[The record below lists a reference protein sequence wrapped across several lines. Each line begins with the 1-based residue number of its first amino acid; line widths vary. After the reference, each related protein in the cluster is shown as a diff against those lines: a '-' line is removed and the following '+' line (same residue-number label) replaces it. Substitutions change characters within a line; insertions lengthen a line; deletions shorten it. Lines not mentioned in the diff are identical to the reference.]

1 MALAVRKQY
10 FRFAIRRNGYGICA
24 ALFRLFPT
32 ADHEKLWQFSA
43 ELVAKGFKI
52 LAVGND
58 AKFTEGNIPKTKE
71 SDKILLRAC
80 MKGTPVQNGSLIEVS
95 GRSYEVRT

>member
-1 MALAVRKQY
+1 MANY
-10 FRFAIRRNGYGICA
+10 FRITAYSPNEDVGMIVDSNG
-24 ALFRLFPT
+24 R
-32 ADHEKLWQFSA
+32 HEKLWQFSA

-95 GRSYEVRT
+95 GKSYEVKT

>member
-1 MALAVRKQY
+1 MANY
-10 FRFAIRRNGYGICA
+10 FRITAYSPAEDICMIVDSNG
-24 ALFRLFPT
+24 R
-32 ADHEKLWQFSA
+32 HEKLWQFSA

-58 AKFTEGNIPKTKE
+58 AKFSDGNIPKTEE

-80 MKGTPVQNGSLIEVS
+80 QKGEPARNGSRIEVS
-95 GRSYEVRT
+95 GKFYEV

>member
-1 MALAVRKQY
+1 MANY
-10 FRFAIRRNGYGICA
+10 FRITAYSPVEDVGMIVDSNG
-24 ALFRLFPT
+24 R
-32 ADHEKLWQFSA
+32 HEKLWQFSA